1 MGDLGEIKS
10 STKPPDCT
18 KGDLGVDT
26 VVKSRRGCKNVTPAP
41 ENFLSSSIQKTNDFW
56 VNRHKKVS
64 NVKVVKSRSGCKK
77 VTPAT
82 ENFLS
87 SSIQKTNGFW
97 VNRHKKVS
105 KVKGPNAF
113 GARVKIPTSIK
124 TVFLA
129 RQLDIGISPL
139 TSMEKSDSTERRVF
153 PNMSWPK
160 NESVND
166 LINKNVFL
174 GEKFDLTYTKVDDL
188 VRQSRFK
195 GRYGALFKRDL
206 EVAYCHL
213 LRAEPKDISLLC
225 LLIVLVVCKVFAHLL
240 KGAKV
245 IIYGHNIGAVAAIH
259 QNREKESFL
268 QVCARDIRSVGARSQ
283 CQVSGTH

>member
-1 MGDLGEIKS
+1 
-10 STKPPDCT
+10 
-18 KGDLGVDT
+18 
-26 VVKSRRGCKNVTPAP
+26 VKSRRGCKNVTPAP
-41 ENFLSSSIQKTNDFW
+41 ENFLSYSIQKTNDFW

-64 NVKVVKSRSGCKK
+64 NVK
-77 VTPAT
+77 
-82 ENFLS
+82 
-87 SSIQKTNGFW
+87 
-97 VNRHKKVS
+97 
-105 KVKGPNAF
+105 GPNAF

-124 TVFLA
+124 TEFLA

-188 VRQSRFK
+188 VRQSRC
-195 GRYGALFKRDL
+195 GALFKRDL
-206 EVAYCHL
+206 EVAYCQL
-213 LRAEPKDISLLC
+213 LRVDPKDISLLC
-225 LLIVLVVCKVFAHLL
+225 LLTVLVACKVFAHLL

-245 IIYGHNIGAVAAIH
+245 ISYGDNIGAVAAIN
-259 QNREKESFL
+259 QNRAKDFFMQLSAREL
-268 QVCARDIRSVGARSQ
+268 QKF
-283 CQVSGTH
+283 